1 MRAYPEYLPSPR
13 QIASECEK
21 IRQRWSPA
29 ERRRRTVGYA
39 QQLSQERWLPPMIE
53 TASCLS
59 MVRRV
64 VAEV

>member
-1 MRAYPEYLPSPR
+1 MKAGPFFLPTPR
-13 QIASECEK
+13 QIASECEM
-21 IRQRWSPA
+21 IRQRWTAA

-39 QQLSQERWLPPMIE
+39 EQELSERWLPPTIE

-59 MVRRV
+59 GVRRM